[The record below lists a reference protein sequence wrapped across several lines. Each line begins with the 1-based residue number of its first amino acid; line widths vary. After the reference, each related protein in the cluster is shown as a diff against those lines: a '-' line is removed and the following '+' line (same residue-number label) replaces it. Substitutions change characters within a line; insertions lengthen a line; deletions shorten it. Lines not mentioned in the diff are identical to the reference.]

1 MGAPPTTP
9 PPDLARRA
17 GGELLGALLGA
28 ALWTAA
34 GVVVLCAVSLW
45 TLHEGIRGQNLP
57 GYLKIFQGVAIV
69 PVYLLLGFGL
79 GALAGI
85 CSGALRVLAFV
96 RGALAEILRP
106 WAGEI
111 STHIAGKRGEIS
123 PAELRPKFHEMAGRV
138 AAPSPDAGLFSRWG
152 LRVLGWGLRRAEGL
166 LAAAV
171 FGKSSQ
177 DPNAR
182 VGPAL
187 IEEALTNH
195 LPNLLGALLGIQ
207 LLVVFWL
214 AIGTGLLA
222 IALPVW
228 LAAG

>member
-17 GGELLGALLGA
+17 GRELLGALLGA
-28 ALWTAA
+28 ALWTIA

-45 TLHEGIRGQNLP
+45 TLHEGVRGQNLP
-57 GYLKIFQGVAIV
+57 GYLKILQGVAIV
-69 PVYLLLGFGL
+69 PVYLLLGFAL

-85 CSGALRVLAFV
+85 SSAGSRILRFV
-96 RGALAEILRP
+96 RRSLAEILRP

-111 STHIAGKRGEIS
+111 STRIAGERGEIS
-123 PAELRPKFHEMAGRV
+123 LGELRPKFHELAERV
-138 AAPSPDAGLFSRWG
+138 AAPSPNAGIFSKWG
-152 LRVLGWGLRRAEGL
+152 SRILGWALHQAEGL

-171 FGKSSQ
+171 FGERAG

-195 LPNLLGALLGIQ
+195 LPNLLGAVLGIQ

-214 AIGTGLLA
+214 AVGTGLLA
-222 IALPVW
+222 IGVPVW
-228 LAAG
+228 LVGG